1 MEATHKNYLFTDS
14 LSRMDGILN
23 ADNRLMKACGK
34 LSSDGIEG
42 TS

>member
-23 ADNRLMKACGK
+23 ADNRLFSQYKK
-34 LSSDGIEG
+34 Q
-42 TS
+42 